1 MRRASRPGRI
11 SPRPS
16 AGAGKM
22 SFLDERD
29 MASATY
35 AESWER
41 PEAMAKSAGGAGR
54 VEKSVRLLKSDEERY
69 VLGVV
74 LEPTLE
80 LNKPDSQG
88 DVYSAEDVRQAA
100 YNFMQKSQTIGIQHK
115 STAGDKIKI
124 LESWIQ
130 RDDTTID
137 GQKIYAGTWLM
148 GVRIVDDDLWAAVKD
163 GSFTGFSIGGV
174 AQRTPVGAS

>member
-1 MRRASRPGRI
+1 V
-11 SPRPS
+11 
-16 AGAGKM
+16 

-29 MASATY
+29 MASAAY
-35 AESWER
+35 AESWQE
-41 PEAMAKSAGGAGR
+41 PGAVAKSASGAGR
-54 VEKSVRLLKSDEERY
+54 VEKRVRLLKSDEERY

-100 YNFMQKSQTIGIQHK
+100 YNFMQNSQTIGIQHK
-115 STAGDKIKI
+115 AVAGEKIKI

-130 RDDTTID
+130 RDNTTID
-137 GQKIYAGTWLM
+137 GQEIAAGTWML

-163 GSFTGFSIGGV
+163 GSFSGFSIGGTG
-174 AQRTPVGAS
+174 QRSAVGAS